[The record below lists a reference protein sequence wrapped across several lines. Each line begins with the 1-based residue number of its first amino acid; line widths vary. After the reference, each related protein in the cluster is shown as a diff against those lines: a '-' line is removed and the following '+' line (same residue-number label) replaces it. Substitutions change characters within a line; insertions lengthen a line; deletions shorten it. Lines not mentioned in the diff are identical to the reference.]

1 MTEVKIKEEF
11 SNVKKHLLLILI
23 LMFLIVA
30 EFVMLTNLSVYF
42 CQISKK
48 KNPVTLMKLLSHIS
62 PLDGAKVR
70 FIPELI

>member
-1 MTEVKIKEEF
+1 MTEGKIKDEF
-11 SNVKKHLLLILI
+11 STVKKHYLWLILI

-30 EFVMLTNLSVYF
+30 EFVMLTIFSIYF

-48 KNPVTLMKLLSHIS
+48 NPVTLIKLLTHIL

-70 FIPELI
+70 LIP

>member
-11 SNVKKHLLLILI
+11 SNVKKHNLLLILI

-48 KNPVTLMKLLSHIS
+48 KKIQL
-62 PLDGAKVR
+62 R
-70 FIPELI
+70 